1 MTSRRA
7 ASAVVITRTEPRR
20 VRRAYVP
27 PQHGAWAFLA
37 LPLALGVSVAT
48 WSPLLV
54 PLAVGWVVAYPMSYA
69 AFGLVRAKRPQRFR
83 VPFIVWTSIVLPTTA
98 ILLYWRPWLLWIG
111 LAYAALLT
119 VNLRYARRGDDR
131 ALANDAV
138 FVAECAGMVAVTW
151 AVGAGDRSWVPPALD
166 EVPAHVWILMAICA
180 LVLLGST
187 LHVKSLI
194 RERRDPRYAR
204 ASRGI
209 AVASVPASVL
219 LALWWGWPSGAW
231 LVTPFIALAARSF
244 VVPRCALRPG
254 AIGLIELG
262 CFLLAAVAAIVASM

>member
-37 LPLALGVSVAT
+37 LPLALGVSVTT

-54 PLAVGWVVAYPMSYA
+54 ALAVAWVAAYPMSYA
-69 AFGLVRAKRPQRFR
+69 AFGMARAKHTQRFR
-83 VPFIVWTSIVLPTTA
+83 IPFVIWSAIVVPTTT

-111 LAYAALLT
+111 VAYAGLLI
-119 VNLRYARRGDDR
+119 VNLRYARRGNER

-151 AVGAGDRSWVPPALD
+151 AVGAGDRSWIPPALG
-166 EVPAHVWILMAICA
+166 EVPAHVWVIVAVCA

-194 RERRDPRYAR
+194 RERRDPRFAY
-204 ASRGI
+204 ASRVV
-209 AVASVPASVL
+209 AVVSVPVSVL

-244 VVPRCALRPG
+244 VVPRRALRPG

-262 CFLLAAVAAIVASM
+262 CFLLAAAAAILASM